1 MHKQMVILNSD
12 SGWTLFNEEC
22 VCFMCV
28 RFVSLSVCV
37 GVCVCVCVYV
47 IVTEREILSKRVA
60 IRLLVDGGIDN
71 TLFAASASEQEV
83 KSLANTS

>member
-1 MHKQMVILNSD
+1 MFYVCAFCI
-12 SGWTLFNEEC
+12 FVC
-22 VCFMCV
+22 VCRC
-28 RFVSLSVCV
+28 
-37 GVCVCVCVYV
+37 VCVCVCVYV